1 MSERYHLIKFR
12 QLCAFFRR
20 GLRANSFFQ
29 CLVGLYLTSGHSH
42 PIDSSFLS
50 VLMSLDIGGGGSLN
64 AIARRQGNRSAAALP
79 SPPFFICFLAE
90 PSYCWKLLNIC
101 AIMFSLCNPQHGRG
115 EKKYRSFHVCY
126 IISAFLS
133 PSLSTPDVPHLPSKA
148 LPGCTI
154 NSCFAAWHNKDYL
167 HGDSSIAAERRVAL
181 SEF

>member
-1 MSERYHLIKFR
+1 MHFFAEGYGHIFFPPVFSWVVFDFRPQSSNWFLLPFCPDVPWYRWRRLTERYR
-12 QLCAFFRR
+12 QTPGESKRGCSSLSSLFSAFWQSPRT
-20 GLRANSFFQ
+20 AESFWI
-29 CLVGLYLTSGHSH
+29 S
-42 PIDSSFLS
+42 
-50 VLMSLDIGGGGSLN
+50 
-64 AIARRQGNRSAAALP
+64 
-79 SPPFFICFLAE
+79 
-90 PSYCWKLLNIC
+90 

-115 EKKYRSFHVCY
+115 GGGNRSFYVCY

>member
-20 GLRANSFFQ
+20 GLRAKFFFQ
-29 CLVGLYLTSGHSH
+29 CLVGLHLTSVHSH

-64 AIARRQGNRSAAALP
+64 ATARRQGNRSTAALP
-79 SPPFFICFLAE
+79 SPPFFLLSGRAPVLQKAFEYLLLCF
-90 PSYCWKLLNIC
+90 PFVTLNT
-101 AIMFSLCNPQHGRG
+101 GG
-115 EKKYRSFHVCY
+115 GKKNRSFYVCY